1 MNIYLV
7 ALVFLGILVI
17 PNLLAYWVARGAKP
31 TDSKFWAGLDASL
44 RRPFRREDA
53 ALDELH
59 QRVRDLGHKDGP

>member
-7 ALVFLGILVI
+7 ALIFLAVLVV
-17 PNLLAYWVARGAKP
+17 PNLLAYWVARGAKH
-31 TDSKFWAGLDASL
+31 TDSKFWAGFESTL
-44 RRPFRREDA
+44 RRPFRKEDQ